1 MLPPPNKTISYIGSP
16 SGCIKFQIP
25 SPFGKLFKRGG
36 KKGRIIGKKE
46 KKRRKKRKKVKR
58 RKERK

>member
-1 MLPPPNKTISYIGSP
+1 MPPPPNKTISYIGSP
-16 SGCIKFQIP
+16 SGCIKFQNP

-46 KKRRKKRKKVKR
+46 KKGE
-58 RKERK
+58 RKEKK